1 MPREFLTDTQ
11 RRQYG
16 RFEGELDQTQL
27 TRYFHLDDA
36 DRALTRNCRG
46 DDNRLG
52 FALQLTTARFLGTF
66 LSDPTQVP
74 RSVLQFVAIQLA
86 ITNVDSLGNYMNRRA
101 TRLAHRAEIQRH
113 YGYQDFNTLPWRFR
127 LSRFLYSLAWISN
140 ERPSLMFDMGTAWLI
155 QHKVLLPGA
164 TTLQRLIIEIRERA
178 SNQLWR
184 RLASLPT
191 PEQEAALNALVVV
204 PEGQRASPFDRYLK
218 GPVTISGPSLIG
230 AIGRYCELRAFGL
243 QALDFSRIPPVR
255 FKTIARQAGLIS
267 QWQIARMPDDKRIGT
282 LVAFVKAFEI
292 NALDDALDVLDLL
305 ITDISGQARRIGK
318 QNRLR
323 TLKDLDRS
331 ALALAQVCAL
341 VLNEEMDN
349 DQLRAAIYACV
360 PKQQLEQSVSTVNE
374 LARPPEEHFQKEMV
388 EQYGRVRLF
397 LKTLLKNIQFEC
409 APAGASTM
417 DVLNYLSELGP
428 TRKQT
433 LDDAPLEIIS
443 NPWKR
448 LVFDEHGRLTKRGY
462 TLCFLDKLQDSM
474 RRRDVYVNNSDRW
487 GDPRKKLL
495 AGPEWHSH
503 RIQVCRSL
511 GHPVDGREAIQKLA
525 HQLDT
530 TYRKVADD
538 FGANDTVCVDDTGDR
553 PTLTVTNLDKVEEPA
568 SLTALK
574 EHVGNLLPKVDLTEM
589 VLEINALTG
598 FADAFTHVSEANARA
613 NDLPVSICAVL
624 LAEACNIGMEPLV
637 QAHVPALTRHRLSWV
652 KQNYLRAETLI
663 RANTRLVDYQ
673 STLPLANLWG
683 GGDVASADGLRFVTP
698 SKTIHAGPN
707 PKYFPKG
714 GRGITWYNFMSDQFS
729 GFHGIVIPGTLRDSI
744 YVLEGLLEQQTGL
757 RPTEI
762 MTDTTGASD
771 LVFGLF
777 WLLGYQFSPRLADAG
792 EARFWR
798 VDRGADYGP
807 LDELASN
814 CVNTRRAEHHWDDML
829 RIAGSLKL
837 GTIQASELIRS
848 LLKSERPSSLA
859 LAIMEVGRIN
869 KTIYLLNYVNDEGY
883 RRRILTQLNRTEK
896 RHDLARVICHGRRG
910 EIRKRYREG
919 QEDQLGALGLVTN
932 VVVLWNTIYM
942 QDALNHLKQNGLP
955 ILDNDVAGLWPLR
968 HEHMNVLGHYSFT
981 LADTILAGEH
991 RPLNQLE
998 TELGEDLES
1007 LLATLDTKSD
1017 V

>member
-1 MPREFLTDTQ
+1 MPREFLTEPQ

-16 RFEGELDQTQL
+16 HFEGELDDAQL
-27 TRYFHLDDA
+27 TRYFHLDDT
-36 DRALTRNCRG
+36 DRTLINNCRG
-46 DDNRLG
+46 EANRLG
-52 FALQLTTARFLGTF
+52 FALQLTSARFLGTF
-66 LSDPTQVP
+66 LPNPTKVP
-74 RSVLQFVAIQLA
+74 RSVLHFVANQLGIA
-86 ITNVDSLGNYMNRRA
+86 STDNLANYMDRKA
-101 TRLAHRAEIQRH
+101 TRLTHRAEIQRH
-113 YGYQDFNTLPWRFR
+113 YGYQDFNTPPWRFR
-127 LSRFLYSLAWISN
+127 LSRFLYSRAWISN
-140 ERPSLMFDMGTAWLI
+140 ERPSLMFDIGTAWLI
-155 QHKVLLPGA
+155 QHKVLLPGS

-184 RLASLPT
+184 RLASLPS
-191 PEQEAALNALVVV
+191 PKQKAALDALVEVQ
-204 PEGQRASPFDRYLK
+204 EGERVSPFDHYRK
-218 GPVTISGPSLIG
+218 GPVTISGRSLVDTIN
-230 AIGRYCELRAFGL
+230 RYCELRTFGL
-243 QALDFSRIPPVR
+243 QALDFSRIPPAR
-255 FKTIARQAGLIS
+255 FKILARQAGLVS
-267 QWQIARMPDDKRIGT
+267 QWQIARMPDDRRTGT
-282 LVAFVKAFEI
+282 LVAFVRAFEI

-305 ITDISGQARRIGK
+305 ITDIAGK
-318 QNRLR
+318 AKQLGKKNRLR

-331 ALALAQVCAL
+331 ALTLAQVCAL
-341 VLNEEMDN
+341 VLNEETDD
-349 DQLRAAIYACV
+349 DQLRAAIYACI
-360 PKQQLEQSVSTVNE
+360 PKQSLEQSVSRVNE
-374 LARPPEEHFQKEMV
+374 LARPPEEHFHKEMV

-397 LKTLLKNIQFEC
+397 LQTLLNNIQFEC
-409 APAGASTM
+409 APAGASTI
-417 DVLNYLSELGP
+417 DVLNYLIGLGP
-428 TRKQT
+428 THKQT
-433 LDDAPLEIIS
+433 LDDAPLEIITKS
-443 NPWKR
+443 WRR
-448 LVFDEHGRLTKRGY
+448 LVLDEQGRVTKRGY

-474 RRRDVYVNNSDRW
+474 RRRDVYVDISDRW

-495 AGPEWHSH
+495 AGPEWQNH

-511 GHPVDGREAIQKLA
+511 GHPVDGKEAIRKLT

-530 TYRKVADD
+530 TYRKVANN
-538 FGANDTVCVDDTGDR
+538 FGDNEAVSVDESGDR
-553 PTLTVTNLDKVEEPA
+553 PTLTISNLDKLDESA
-568 SLTALK
+568 SFTALK
-574 EHVGNLLPKVDLTEM
+574 KHVGNLLPKVDLTEM

-598 FADAFTHVSEANARA
+598 FADEFTHVSEASAKA
-613 NDLPVSICAVL
+613 NNLPVSICAVL

-637 QAHVPALTRHRLSWV
+637 QEHAPALTRHRLSWV

-663 RANTRLVDYQ
+663 RANARLVDYQ
-673 STLPLANLWG
+673 STLPLASRWG
-683 GGDVASADGLRFVTP
+683 GGDVASADGLRFVTR

-762 MTDTTGASD
+762 MTDTSGASD

-798 VDRGADYGP
+798 VDQDANYGP

-814 CVNTRRAEHHWDDML
+814 CVNTRRAERHWDDML

-869 KTIYLLNYVNDEGY
+869 KTVYLLNYVNDESY

-896 RHDLARVICHGRRG
+896 RHNLARVICHGRRG
-910 EIRKRYREG
+910 EMRKRYREG
-919 QEDQLGALGLVTN
+919 QEDQLGILGLVTN
-932 VVVLWNTIYM
+932 VAVLWNTIYM

-955 ILDNDVAGLWPLR
+955 ILDNDIAGLWPLR
-968 HEHMNVLGHYSFT
+968 HEHINVLGHYSFT
-981 LADTILAGEH
+981 LADAILAGEH
-991 RPLNQLE
+991 RPLNQLDKE
-998 TELGEDLES
+998 TMR
-1007 LLATLDTKSD
+1007 T
-1017 V
+1017 